1 MLNNLNA
8 NQYQNVYLAAGYTDL
23 RLGLDGLASLIQSQ
37 FNLSPYQKRTLFL
50 FCGRRSDR
58 IKGLLWEGD
67 GFLLLY
73 KRLENGRFQWPR
85 TESELLKMT
94 SQQYRWL
101 MEGLSITQ
109 KQLVKEVHPKSA
121 F

>member
-8 NQYQNVYLAAGYTDL
+8 NQYQNVYLACGYTDL
-23 RLGLDGLASLIQSQ
+23 RLGIDGLASLVQSQ
-37 FNLSPYQKRTLFL
+37 FKLDPFQKRTLFL

-67 GFLLLY
+67 GFLLLV
-73 KRLENGRFQWPR
+73 KRLENGRYQWPR
-85 TESELLKMT
+85 NKSEMLKM
-94 SQQYRWL
+94 SAQQYRWL

-109 KQLVKEVHPKSA
+109 TKLVKEVHPRSA

>member
-8 NQYQNVYLAAGYTDL
+8 NQYQNVYLACGYTDL
-23 RLGLDGLASLIQSQ
+23 RLGIDGLAAIVQSQ
-37 FNLSPYQKRTLFL
+37 FPLNPYQKRTLFL
-50 FCGRRSDR
+50 FCGRRADR

-73 KRLENGRFQWPR
+73 KRLEDGKFQWPR
-85 TESELLKMT
+85 NESEIKRMNA
-94 SQQYRWL
+94 QQFRWL

-109 KQLVKEVHPKSA
+109 RKQVREVHPRSA

>member
-8 NQYQNVYLAAGYTDL
+8 NQYQNVYLACGYTDL
-23 RLGLDGLASLIQSQ
+23 RLGIDGLASIVQSK
-37 FNLSPYQKRTLFL
+37 FHLNPYQKRTLFL
-50 FCGRRSDR
+50 FCGKRADR

-73 KRLENGRFQWPR
+73 KRLEDGRYQWPR
-85 TESELLKMT
+85 NTNEAQQISAR
-94 SQQYRWL
+94 QYRWL

-109 KQLVKEVHPKSA
+109 KHLVNEVHPKSV